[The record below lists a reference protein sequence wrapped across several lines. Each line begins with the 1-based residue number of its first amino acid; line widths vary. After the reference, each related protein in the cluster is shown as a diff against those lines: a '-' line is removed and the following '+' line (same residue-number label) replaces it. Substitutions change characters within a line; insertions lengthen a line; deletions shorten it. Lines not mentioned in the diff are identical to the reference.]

1 MKGVTLD
8 KGSPVKVSE
17 ELTWRGARMCKVHRE
32 VSQHLTVALGSCL
45 STEQICSYR
54 SRATATAVQVTL
66 LSQLPSCT
74 GILVR
79 TGFCFCAENKSK
91 NFIL

>member
-8 KGSPVKVSE
+8 KGSPIRVSE

-32 VSQHLTVALGSCL
+32 VSQHLTVCQQSKYVVTAVVP
-45 STEQICSYR
+45 
-54 SRATATAVQVTL
+54 ATAVQVTL

-79 TGFCFCAENKSK
+79 TGFCFLCRE
-91 NFIL
+91 